1 MESTGFTRCSNGV
14 WHQVDLHEFWAYLD
28 VDRTTFSERAF
39 SLFDEDGSGEI
50 DFEEYLLSV
59 YNYATHNKNSLITFA
74 FDLYDLD
81 GSGEIGSLPVVGALP
96 LQERQECVSPW
107 LHHVHRRGGR

>member
-1 MESTGFTRCSNGV
+1 M
-14 WHQVDLHEFWAYLD
+14 DLHEFWAYLD

-81 GSGEIGSLPVVGALP
+81 GSGEIGALPVIRGSAAKST
-96 LQERQECVSPW
+96 QERVSPVAT
-107 LHHVHRRGGR
+107 HVHRRGGR